1 MPTHPRLQAGSHL
14 LRSALVAVALV
25 VFDAP
30 VAASAS
36 NGSAPSSQA
45 SAPRSTAAPTP
56 PSGAKRNVL
65 VIYTLHDRAPWQAG
79 IRAGLH
85 ARIEQTPP
93 ATRPV
98 VYEEWLDASRLP
110 GQQAEAAFLALLAG
124 RYAGVKLDA
133 VAAESEAAI
142 NLLNRHPD
150 LFPGAKRYLVG
161 TSVKVDVVGNADVVR
176 LEEDPVGA
184 LQSLSGVLPE
194 ARKIVVIVGR
204 TPYGDAIV
212 AKVRA
217 AASSLPAHT
226 VLEIWDEFTFDE
238 LVQRS
243 SQLPPKSA
251 ILWFPVFADKTGA
264 RKLPVE
270 TLRALLAKASAPVF
284 SHHDVNLGLGVV
296 GGYMLSAKQSGDLIA
311 QVLLGSASS
320 AAETALHARTKGHF
334 FDDRAL
340 QRWGIGD
347 QNLPPESVILNRTVP
362 VWVTYRWHIAA
373 AMLAIVLQAILIA
386 ALIRNLRQRK
396 QAMRALAL
404 ERETLERRVS
414 ERTVELQQTN
424 EKLAQLSVTDAL
436 TGVANRRRFDEV
448 LDGEWQRA
456 YRSGQPLAMGLVDV
470 DHFKKFND
478 HHGHQAGDE
487 CLRQVAKALQGTVRR
502 GSDLVARYG
511 GEEFVLICA
520 ATSAETAATL
530 ARSFCKALQEMAIAH
545 PTSSFGVVTASVGV
559 AALVPLAG
567 QSPQA
572 LVELADKALYEAKA
586 QGRNR
591 VVIAQPD
598 PT

>member
-1 MPTHPRLQAGSHL
+1 
-14 LRSALVAVALV
+14 
-25 VFDAP
+25 
-30 VAASAS
+30 
-36 NGSAPSSQA
+36 
-45 SAPRSTAAPTP
+45 
-56 PSGAKRNVL
+56 

-85 ARIEQTPP
+85 ARIEQIPQ

-110 GQQAEAAFLALLAG
+110 GPQAEAAFLALLAG

-142 NLLNRHPD
+142 NLLNRHPE

-161 TSVKVDVVGNADVVR
+161 TSVKVDAVGDADVVR

-184 LQSLSGVLPE
+184 LQSLSGVLPDT
-194 ARKIVVIVGR
+194 RKLVVIVGR
-204 TPYGDAIV
+204 TPYGEAIA

-217 AASSLPAHT
+217 AAGTLPAHT
-226 VLEIWDEFTFDE
+226 MLDIWDDFTFDE
-238 LVQRS
+238 LLQRAG
-243 SQLPPKSA
+243 QLPPKSA

-264 RKLPVE
+264 RKLPVD

-320 AAETALHARTKGHF
+320 AGDAALHARTKGHF

-373 AMLAIVLQAILIA
+373 AMLAIVLQTILIA
-386 ALIRNLRQRK
+386 ALVRNLRQRK
-396 QAMRALAL
+396 HAMRALAL

-456 YRSGQPLAMGLVDV
+456 YRAGQPLALGLVDV

-520 ATSAETAATL
+520 ATSAEAAAAL
-530 ARSFCKALQEMAIAH
+530 ARSFCEALQEMSIAH
-545 PTSSFGVVTASVGV
+545 PTSGFGVVTASVGV
-559 AALVPLAG
+559 AAITPQAG
-567 QSPQA
+567 QSPQV
-572 LVELADKALYEAKA
+572 LVEMADKLLYEAKA

-591 VVIAQPD
+591 VVVAQ
-598 PT
+598 TEQA

>member
-1 MPTHPRLQAGSHL
+1 MHMPPRLHAGSIL
-14 LRSALVAVALV
+14 LRSAVAAVASLV
-25 VFDAP
+25 FNVYAT
-30 VAASAS
+30 ASAS
-36 NGSAPSSQA
+36 NSS
-45 SAPRSTAAPTP
+45 SSPPETAAARPAATPTP
-56 PSGAKRNVL
+56 SSGAKRNVL

-85 ARIEQTPP
+85 ARIEQIPQ

-110 GQQAEAAFLALLAG
+110 GPQAEAAFLALLAG

-142 NLLNRHPD
+142 NLLNRHPE

-161 TSVKVDVVGNADVVR
+161 TSVKVDAVGDADVVR

-184 LQSLSGVLPE
+184 LQSLSGVLPDT
-194 ARKIVVIVGR
+194 RKLVVIVGR
-204 TPYGDAIV
+204 TPYGEAIA

-217 AASSLPAHT
+217 AAGTLPAHT
-226 VLEIWDEFTFDE
+226 MLDIWDDFTFDE
-238 LVQRS
+238 LLQRAG
-243 SQLPPKSA
+243 QLPPKSA

-264 RKLPVE
+264 RKLPVD

-320 AAETALHARTKGHF
+320 AGDTALHARTKGHF

-373 AMLAIVLQAILIA
+373 AMLAIVLQTILIA
-386 ALIRNLRQRK
+386 ALVRNLRQRK
-396 QAMRALAL
+396 HAMRALAL

-456 YRSGQPLAMGLVDV
+456 YRAGQPLALGLVDV

-520 ATSAETAATL
+520 ATSAEAAAAL
-530 ARSFCKALQEMAIAH
+530 ARSFCEALQEMSIAH
-545 PTSSFGVVTASVGV
+545 PTSGFGVVTASVGV
-559 AALVPLAG
+559 AAITPQAG
-567 QSPQA
+567 QSPQV
-572 LVELADKALYEAKA
+572 LVELADRALYEAKA

-591 VVIAQPD
+591 VVVARPEQA
-598 PT
+598 